1 MSEKPILGIL
11 LGNSAGVGPE
21 LVAMLAL
28 ALAGVTYELWT
39 WPWG

>member
-21 LVAMLAL
+21 LVAMLAVKDYY
-28 ALAGVTYELWT
+28 AITAG
-39 WPWG
+39 P